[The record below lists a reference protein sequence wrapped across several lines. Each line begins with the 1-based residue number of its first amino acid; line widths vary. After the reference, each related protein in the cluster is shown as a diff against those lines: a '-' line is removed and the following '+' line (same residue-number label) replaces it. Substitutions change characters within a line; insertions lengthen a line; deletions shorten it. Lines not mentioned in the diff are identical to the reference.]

1 MATNLLEKLTS
12 EDRALIKRYMEL
24 YASTEGSV
32 CDLDTYLSFWAESK
46 SKLYHLLGDNLMVKI
61 PYLVELDNEEMESLW
76 IRKVYDETRRLVY
89 SILELSSE
97 SCFNPIYGTAIFDI
111 ETYTKELSDEFS
123 EITEQLYFPSTWVS
137 NEIKVKNSCFKVK
150 LKNGKTF
157 RVNDKMKPLKL
168 ISKIIDIIAEN
179 RKEETDKIARIKVL
193 KEKFEKLRLIHSRW
207 VEEKH
212 FEGTL
217 VLSIHPLDFMTMSD
231 NNSDW
236 SSCMSW
242 VRNGCYRVGTVEMMN
257 SNNVICTYLESKNSS
272 FTFDTENNLKWNNKK
287 FRQLFY
293 VTKDILLGGE
303 SYPYENKEMTLTILN
318 HLRELAKNNLHWKY
332 SFGPQLYKDMSK
344 MSNYGDMEYMRSRY
358 ISNRYKKIIF
368 NTNGM
373 YNDFLTKDKNWWC
386 VRNKVE
392 NTKIISASGK
402 TMCAC
407 CGVPDILTER
417 EDIDW
422 DYYEDEDGEEVCN
435 LYTKTSELLCHKCI
449 DEGSCSYCDKF
460 VGKNKLITFKKFW
473 RYEYQD
479 VEVHL
484 CPDCAEIQKKKS
496 CSFCKEENLTG
507 NSYTPRQSL
516 IFIKT
521 EFYDKDKHDIIR
533 TYNQI
538 KDDIYLAQE
547 ENLSF
552 IEYYKKYQ
560 PPYIFLNP
568 CSECFYKLSK
578 NTDLFTFV
586 RDSFQIPIVEMDRNV
601 NFNDTILITINQYSG
616 EEIFSTIDSTS
627 NHFYYNNSNIN

>member
-32 CDLDTYLSFWAESK
+32 CNLDTYLSFWAESK

-61 PYLVELDNEEMESLW
+61 PYSVKLDNEEMESLW

-89 SILELSSE
+89 CILELSSE
-97 SCFNPIYGTAIFDI
+97 NCFDSIYGNAIFDI
-111 ETYTKELSDEFS
+111 ETYTRELSDEFYK
-123 EITEQLYFPSTWVS
+123 IVEQLYLPLTWVS
-137 NEIKVKNSCFKVK
+137 NEINVKNSCFKVK

-168 ISKIIDIIAEN
+168 MSKIVDIIAEN
-179 RKEETDKIARIKVL
+179 RKEETEKIARIEAL
-193 KEKFEKLRLIHSRW
+193 KDRFEKLRLIHSRW

-272 FTFDTENNLKWNNKK
+272 FTFDAENNLKWNNKK

-303 SYPYENKEMTLTILN
+303 PYPYENKEMTLTILN

-344 MSNYGDMEYMRSRY
+344 MNHYGDIDYIRSRY
-358 ISNRYKKIIF
+358 ISKRHKKIIF

-460 VGKNKLITFKKFW
+460 VGKNKLTTFKKFW

-484 CPDCAEIQKKKS
+484 CPDCAEIQKKRS

-533 TYNQI
+533 THNRI

-586 RDSFQIPIVEMDRNV
+586 RDSFQIPIVE
-601 NFNDTILITINQYSG
+601 NFNDILITINQYSG